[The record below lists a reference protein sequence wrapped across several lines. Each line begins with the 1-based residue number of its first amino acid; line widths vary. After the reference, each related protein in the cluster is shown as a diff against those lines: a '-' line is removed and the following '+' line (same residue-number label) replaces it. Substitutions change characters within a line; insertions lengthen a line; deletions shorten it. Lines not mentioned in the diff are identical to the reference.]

1 MCNSELHNVY
11 WAYFFLKQLYRWKPK
26 MANNFETLQ
35 KLTLGT
41 EYVTDVKIKYED
53 TDYDFRMRPLTDG
66 ELTSLQTIEKKPL
79 VVKVGMQGGKR
90 TSVQQNDV
98 DINTGEFTEAQNEAM
113 YHAIALSLSVDGETV
128 NADMIKTLPTGL
140 PGILFEQVITISKL
154 TDDDLTLIKSFRKNE

>member
-41 EYVTDVKIKYED
+41 EY
-53 TDYDFRMRPLTDG
+53 
-66 ELTSLQTIEKKPL
+66 
-79 VVKVGMQGGKR
+79 VGMQGGKR